1 MVLAPLSDP
10 LWFFGTAAVFGLIVG
25 SFLNVVI
32 HRLPKGESIVSP
44 RSRCPECQTLIRAF
58 DNIPVVS
65 YLWLRARCRH
75 CGARIPLRYPVVEV
89 LTGATFAAIAW
100 RFGPTYAT
108 PVLMLFASGL
118 IAAALIDLDHQII
131 PDQISLGGLVLGL
144 TVLPLIHFLGGNS
157 FQDALR
163 ESFSGALIGGGML
176 WGIAFLHARASSTLG
191 RRFEHWPGEGEAYPR
206 PISVDYW
213 TWFPGLGFGD
223 VKLLAMIG
231 SFLGPWG
238 VLRTIVAASLLGLV
252 MGVGWAVFRRS
263 WNTPFGF
270 GPAIAFGALFAM
282 LVPRGTWIWF

>member
-1 MVLAPLSDP
+1 MVLASFSDP
-10 LWFFGTAAVFGLIVG
+10 LWLVGTAAVFGLIVG

-44 RSRCPECQTLIRAF
+44 RSRCPECKTLIRAF

-75 CGARIPLRYPVVEV
+75 CGARIALRYPVVEI

-157 FQDALR
+157 LQDALG

-176 WGIAFLHARASSTLG
+176 WSIAFLHARVSSTLG
-191 RRFEHWPGEGEAYPR
+191 RRFDHWPGEGETYPR
-206 PISVDYW
+206 PNSMEYW